1 MQVGNTG
8 NFVYS
13 QKWNMC
19 LTDVGKTWICPDKQY
34 AHIKKIKDTKISKFN
49 IIVQTHIWNVQQVPM
64 SVKNTHEE
72 NKTKNKCACKSN
84 IKVFRDKWRTL
95 WKMWF

>member
-19 LTDVGKTWICPDKQY
+19 LTDVGKSWICPDKQY

-49 IIVQTHIWNVQQVPM
+49 IIVQTHI
-64 SVKNTHEE
+64 
-72 NKTKNKCACKSN
+72 
-84 IKVFRDKWRTL
+84 
-95 WKMWF
+95 